1 MVPHYQTMADLP
13 TPIYIRL
20 KVGFYFNM
28 CVCQNKKLAELHHT
42 DTQRVSERKT
52 NKNLDRCQCYEAN
65 VTSGCDEKE
74 LNKNK

>member
-1 MVPHYQTMADLP
+1 MP
-13 TPIYIRL
+13 
-20 KVGFYFNM
+20 K
-28 CVCQNKKLAELHHT
+28 KKLAELHHT

-52 NKNLDRCQCYEAN
+52 NKNLNRCQYYEAN